1 MIFKESTLK
10 EMEYRYVKEKIFV
23 AQSQAFCTI
32 GSMHINVERKDELDS
47 TEFGLVSLGFSFT
60 KNRDGRGNGLEGK
73 EFVRKTTRR
82 LSYE

>member
-10 EMEYRYVKEKIFV
+10 EMEYRYVKKKIFV

-73 EFVRKTTRR
+73 EFVRKTTIR